1 MKKRVLSSFL
11 PLILFLLL
19 TTVIA
24 FAEEESKKD
33 VPKIGMKFYLQ
44 GSSLANSNN
53 PSSNLNDYRILDQ
66 KANSINLDLVEA
78 FVYKDATKDSSLG
91 FRVKL
96 VGGETA
102 RYIHA
107 RGLCANPDNQFDV
120 YETNVTWAI
129 PGDGKMKLTVGKMAT
144 FIGAEVIEA
153 ADNPNYSRSY
163 LFNYAEPVTHTGA
176 KLSYDFSSKVSASAY
191 YVNGWDNF
199 ADNNNAR
206 SIGFSLGLT
215 PSDSFSTSFNIL
227 TGPEQDRNTKDNRF
241 LFDWVG
247 TIKPCKNLT
256 FLLNYDYGTEQNV
269 LPDGGKATWNGF
281 SGIAKYDFNDK
292 FSLAVRGEQF
302 SDPDGY
308 RTGVSQTLKEF
319 TLSPQF
325 KVNDHILIR
334 PEYRYDCSDKKS
346 FNDGKSKNQST
357 YGIGVMVNF

>member
-1 MKKRVLSSFL
+1 
-11 PLILFLLL
+11 
-19 TTVIA
+19 
-24 FAEEESKKD
+24 
-33 VPKIGMKFYLQ
+33 
-44 GSSLANSNN
+44 
-53 PSSNLNDYRILDQ
+53 
-66 KANSINLDLVEA
+66 
-78 FVYKDATKDSSLG
+78 
-91 FRVKL
+91 

-107 RGLCANPDNQFDV
+107 RGLCANPDNQFDLT
-120 YETNVTWAI
+120 EANVTWAI
-129 PGDGKMKLTVGKMAT
+129 PGDGKMKLTVGKMGT

-153 ADNPNYSRSY
+153 VDNPNYSRSF
-163 LFNYAEPVTHTGA
+163 LFNYAEPLTHTGA
-176 KLSYDFSSKVSASAY
+176 KLSYDFSSKVSASAF

-256 FLLNYDYGTEQNV
+256 LLLNYDYGTEQNV
-269 LPDGGKATWNGF
+269 LLNGGNASWNGF
-281 SGIAKYDFNDK
+281 SGIAKYDFSEK

-302 SDPDGY
+302 KDPDGY
-308 RTGVSQTLKEF
+308 RTGTPQTLNEF
-319 TLSPQF
+319 TVSPQF
-325 KVNDHILIR
+325 KLNSNVVIR

-346 FNDGKSKNQST
+346 FNSGKSKNQST